1 MTTSKEES
9 SNTNAN
15 DELPSGS
22 TATPS
27 SPSLSLTEVAKDFIR
42 LKSSSIVKTDNLCPS
57 GKIDDNQVST
67 EVVSHLYL

>member
-27 SPSLSLTEVAKDFIR
+27 SLSLTEVAKDFIR